1 MTNKEIRS
9 TQDSINR
16 AYDEAFQDAV
26 FWMMESRKRISWLQ
40 SMGYRDYKDLGKE
53 ISAEPDE

>member
-1 MTNKEIRS
+1 MTNKEIRK
-9 TQDSINR
+9 TQDMIAH

-40 SMGYRDYKDLGKE
+40 SMGHKDCKE
-53 ISAEPDE
+53 LAEELSAEPDK